1 MLGEN
6 RGGNAELRKGLSLR
20 AAPTRQNRRAAA
32 GLAPGHS
39 PGGAERAVWRGSGP
53 SPLSGQRLA
62 RMRLRSG
69 WRLLAA
75 VGLGMLIAVLLSSSV
90 PFYDD
95 LVANIQI
102 QATLNG
108 QEPLTRNVEVRATTL
123 RVSGATLQAQD
134 TAMRPVAAHYCRSFT
149 LPTPLHYL
157 TAA

>member
-20 AAPTRQNRRAAA
+20 AAPTRQNQRDAA
-32 GLAPGHS
+32 GLAPGQS
-39 PGGAERAVWRGSGP
+39 SRGAERALWRGSGP

-75 VGLGMLIAVLLSSSV
+75 VGLGLLIARLLSPTV

-95 LVANIQI
+95 LVAHTSSS
-102 QATLNG
+102 A
-108 QEPLTRNVEVRATTL
+108 
-123 RVSGATLQAQD
+123 
-134 TAMRPVAAHYCRSFT
+134 
-149 LPTPLHYL
+149 
-157 TAA
+157 